1 LRTPAGTECRYYYE
15 DFHRGRQQRECR
27 LILANRDSLDWQPDI
42 CAACAVPAILR
53 ANGSP
58 HLRLHLG
65 VRKQLRLFTR
75 LDVRASCAVH
85 GREIDNPYLG
95 CPDCAAELLGG
106 HDATG

>member
-1 LRTPAGTECRYYYE
+1 MAIGGAE
-15 DFHRGRQQRECR
+15 DKLGATR
-27 LILANRDSLDWQPDI
+27 
-42 CAACAVPAILR
+42 ILR
-53 ANGSP
+53 RFVAEAGGPDARIVVCATASA
-58 HLRLHLG
+58 LG
-65 VRKQLRLFTR
+65 PEIVELYERLFTR